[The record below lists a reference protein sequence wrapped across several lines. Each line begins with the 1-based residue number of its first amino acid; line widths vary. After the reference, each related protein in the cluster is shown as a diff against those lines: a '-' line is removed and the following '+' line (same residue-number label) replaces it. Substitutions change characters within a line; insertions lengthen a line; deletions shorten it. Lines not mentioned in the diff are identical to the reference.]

1 LTKNWELYE
10 GLHPTIKLDKITPQ
24 VLNRFLFKAYASFY
38 LRPPKAVENYYYI
51 YRTLPSAL
59 VLIASN
65 IYSSFQR

>member
-1 LTKNWELYE
+1 MYE

-24 VLNRFLFKAYASFY
+24 ILNRFLFKAYASFY
-38 LRPPKAVENYYYI
+38 LRPPKAIENFSYI

-65 IYSSFQR
+65 FYSRFQR